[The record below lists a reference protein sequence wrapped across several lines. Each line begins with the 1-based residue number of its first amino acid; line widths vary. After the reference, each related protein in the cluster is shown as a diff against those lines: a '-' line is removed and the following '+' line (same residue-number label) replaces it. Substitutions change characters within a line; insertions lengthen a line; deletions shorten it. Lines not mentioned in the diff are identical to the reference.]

1 MTILDRLA
9 ASNTKRLEETARMS
23 DAATN
28 TYIGQAVADSDNGSV
43 QIILSDD
50 AITPAW
56 SGEGTTVEVPTTTAV
71 HAGDNV
77 LVQTFG
83 GHVMTSPVVTGVVGR
98 GDELQELAED
108 AEAVANAVSQHFW
121 TSTTGTDS
129 GAHVT
134 EVTQEEWNDVGGS
147 SYHSGS
153 NSLWNSLGM
162 LFRDG
167 LTNLMAV
174 LTSGVAIY
182 DGLGNAASNIVAS
195 FTAAGATIGRL
206 ADSHAVFDSSGF
218 HVYFGEA
225 NVFDINYQQIIT
237 GSVVSDI
244 SSIDTAGTSLS
255 FANVT
260 DTQQPG
266 YDQRR
271 MVFGFNDENVNQYN
285 VYALKYGA
293 NGAYAAGVSVNGET
307 YEASVEARANDTSS
321 YVTLDAKNIIISQN
335 AESVSGIGFVPSGG
349 SSGQVLAK
357 SSGTNYDVGWITPN
371 VPVAST
377 TITLSNLGSGTKT
390 LYLYRQGN
398 FVVAE
403 FNATTNATANSA
415 ISAGTIPTGYR
426 PDRNV
431 YQGGARYTNNS
442 ANGTYRWRVAST
454 GVITFWTTSTGTYET
469 PLTLCWYTANSWPSS

>member
-50 AITPAW
+50 AITPEW
-56 SGEGTTVEVPTTTAV
+56 SGEGTAVEVPTTTAV
-71 HAGDNV
+71 RAGDNV
-77 LVQTFG
+77 IVQTFG

-134 EVTQEEWNDVGGS
+134 EVTQEEWNDAGGA
-147 SYHSGS
+147 SYHSGA

-167 LTNLMAV
+167 MTNLLAV

-218 HVYFGEA
+218 HVYFGNA
-225 NVFDINYQQIIT
+225 NVLDINYQQIIT

-244 SSIDTAGTSLS
+244 SSIDTVGTSLS

-285 VYALKYGA
+285 VYALKYGI
-293 NGAYAAGVSVNGET
+293 NGGYAAGVGVNGET
-307 YEASVEARANDTSS
+307 YEASVDASANNTSS

-335 AESVSGIGFVPSGG
+335 AESVSGIGFIPSGG

-357 SSGTNYDVGWITPN
+357 SSGTNYDVGWITPS

-377 TITLSNLGSGTKT
+377 TINLSNLGSGTKT

-398 FVVAE
+398 FVVVE

-415 ISAGTIPTGYR
+415 ISAGTVPTGYR

-469 PLTLCWYTANSWPSS
+469 PLTLCWYTANAWPSS

>member
-50 AITPAW
+50 AITPEW
-56 SGEGTTVEVPTTTAV
+56 SGEGTAVDVPTTTAV
-71 HAGDNV
+71 RAGDNV

-121 TSTTGTDS
+121 SDTD

-134 EVTQEEWNDVGGS
+134 EVTQEEWNDSGGS
-147 SYHSGS
+147 SYHSGA

-167 LTNLMAV
+167 VTNLMAV

-182 DGLGNAASNIVAS
+182 DGLGIAASNIVAS
-195 FTAAGATIGRL
+195 FTAAGVTFGKESL
-206 ADSHAVFDSSGF
+206 GHVLLDSLGMHIRDGAGD
-218 HVYFGEA
+218 
-225 NVFDINYQQIIT
+225 VFDIQHSVFGT
-237 GSVVSDI
+237 GTIVSDQSTI
-244 SSIDTAGTSLS
+244 STSGSQLA
-255 FANVT
+255 FINTT
-260 DTQQPG
+260 DTQTPT
-266 YDQRR
+266 YDERSIAAY
-271 MVFGFNDENVNQYN
+271 FNDENGNWRN
-285 VYALKYGA
+285 IYAHKYGS
-293 NGAYAAGVSVNGET
+293 GLLYAAGVAVESSAYAAE
-307 YEASVEARANDTSS
+307 VEAYADSNTSHIR
-321 YVTLDAKNIIISQN
+321 LN
-335 AESVSGIGFVPSGG
+335 AETVIIDPDVQSVSGIGFVPSGG

-357 SSGTNYDVGWITPN
+357 SSGTNYDVGWITPS
-371 VPVAST
+371 VPIAST

-454 GVITFWTTSTGTYET
+454 GTITFWTTSTGTYET